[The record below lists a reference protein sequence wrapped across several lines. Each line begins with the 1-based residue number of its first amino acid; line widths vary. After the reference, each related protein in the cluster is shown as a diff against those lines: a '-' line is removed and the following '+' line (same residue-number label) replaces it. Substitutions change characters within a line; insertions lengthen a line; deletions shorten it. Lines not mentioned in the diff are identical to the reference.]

1 MKKVLVASTIA
12 SALGGSFE
20 VISSDI
26 SSGGIG
32 LDNIK
37 AKVSQSLRLFSQ
49 DTTLSAEYD
58 RNQNRDGLH
67 EATLSGS
74 MKSIK
79 YELTQSG
86 DDTELKLEADTPDGT
101 TVEAVGDYSAP
112 LGYGLKTVTASRSTS
127 FGDQAIDAELQHTL
141 KSGESKLKL
150 STILGNG
157 ITAIANIANNAKGGG
172 AEASYEL
179 EYEGTL
185 TEGRTLSAN
194 LKIADGSGEVEY
206 EDAAT
211 LASQDSTI
219 TATMPLGGSPKVT
232 VKRSWSF

>member
-1 MKKVLVASTIA
+1 MKKVLVVSSVA
-12 SALGGSFE
+12 SALAGQIE
-20 VISSDI
+20 VVSSDI
-26 SSGGIG
+26 SSRGIG

-37 AKVSQSLRLFSQ
+37 AKVSQSLRLFNQ
-49 DTTLSAEYD
+49 DTTLTAEYD
-58 RNQNRDGLH
+58 RNANRDGLH
-67 EATLSGS
+67 ETSLSGS
-74 MKSIK
+74 VKKIK
-79 YELTQSG
+79 YEVTQSG
-86 DDTELKLEADTPDGT
+86 DSTELKLEADTPGGM

-112 LGYGLKTVTASRSTS
+112 LGYGLKTVTASRTTS
-127 FGDQAIDAELQHTL
+127 FGDQAVEAEYEHSL
-141 KSGESKLKL
+141 KSGDSKLKL

-157 ITAIANIANNAKGGG
+157 ITAIANIANAKGGG

-194 LKIADGSGEVEY
+194 VKVADGSGEVEY
-206 EDAAT
+206 EDSAT

-219 TATMPLGGSPKVT
+219 TATMPLGGTPKVT

>member
-1 MKKVLVASTIA
+1 MKKVILASTVASA
-12 SALGGSFE
+12 FAGSFE
-20 VISSDI
+20 VVSSDI

-37 AKVSQSLRLFSQ
+37 AKVSQSVKLFSQ

-58 RNQNRDGLH
+58 RNENRDGLH
-67 EATLSGS
+67 ETSLSGS

-86 DDTELKLEADTPDGT
+86 DGTELKLEADTPDGT
-101 TVEAVGDYSAP
+101 TIEAVGDYSAP

-127 FGDQAIDAELQHTL
+127 FGDQAVDAELQHTL

-157 ITAIANIANNAKGGG
+157 ITAIANIANAKGGG

-194 LKIADGSGEVEY
+194 MKVGDGSGEVEY